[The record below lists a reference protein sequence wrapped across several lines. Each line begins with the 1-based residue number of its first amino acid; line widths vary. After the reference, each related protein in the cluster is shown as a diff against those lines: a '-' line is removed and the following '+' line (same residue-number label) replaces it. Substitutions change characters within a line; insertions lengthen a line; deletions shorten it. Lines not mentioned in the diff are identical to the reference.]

1 MGVTKAMRCL
11 ANGVMVVVVVVVIV
25 MSVDLGAEA
34 KIRSVREKDGVKW
47 IYKLRTQRKGETDYT
62 TKNSLRFHN
71 S

>member
-34 KIRSVREKDGVKW
+34 KIRSVRGKDGVK
-47 IYKLRTQRKGETDYT
+47 
-62 TKNSLRFHN
+62 
-71 S
+71 